1 MNRVNWIE
9 NKAIPDSINM
19 NIIARS
25 VSPPVAPKIRLFEA
39 ALTSRNTL
47 NSLNT
52 INPVTSAFTV
62 MEMARPVA
70 VKIALQT
77 GIEIISPWMMY
88 IAGAKKVGVIQ
99 IARANDHEL
108 EIKESVIR
116 NSSTNLRMRILRIK
130 ERSRHEYCDPIQS
143 NNGISLN
150 VSINKSNNRHRQL
163 CVLG

>member
-1 MNRVNWIE
+1 MNRANWIE

-25 VSPPVAPKIRLFEA
+25 VSPAVAPKIRLFEE

-62 MEMARPVA
+62 MEMARPVSI
-70 VKIALQT
+70 KMSPQT
-77 GIEIISPWMMY
+77 GIEILPWMMY
-88 IAGAKKVGVIQ
+88 IAVARPAVIQ
-99 IARANDHEL
+99 IARGNNHEL
-108 EIKESVIR
+108 EINESVIR
-116 NSSTNLRMRILRIK
+116 NSSTNLRMRMLRIK
-130 ERSRHEYCDPIQS
+130 ERSRHGYCDPIQS

-150 VSINKSNNRHRQL
+150 VSMNKSNNRHRQM